1 MLDRKGRIGNNKGM
15 PSFDIVNKVDMQEL
29 DNAVNNCIKEVATRF
44 DFRNSKTTIEF
55 NKKDNVINVVTS
67 DKMKMD
73 TLQDMTM
80 THCIRRKV
88 NPKCLEFK
96 DFEPTSQGLLK
107 REIKIKEGIEM
118 EIARQIVKIIKE
130 LNLKVQSSI
139 QDEQVRV
146 TGKKIDDLQAVIQTL
161 NAQDLGIPLQYVN
174 MKS

>member
-1 MLDRKGRIGNNKGM
+1 M

-29 DNAVNNCIKEVATRF
+29 DNAINNCIKEVATRF
-44 DFRNSKTTIEF
+44 DFKNSRTTIEL
-55 NKKDNVINVVTS
+55 NKKDKVINLVS
-67 DKMKMD
+67 IDKMKMD
-73 TLQDMTM
+73 ALQSMIM
-80 THCIRRKV
+80 THCVRRKV

-107 REIKIKEGIEM
+107 REVKIKEGIEM
-118 EIARQIVKIIKE
+118 EIAQKIVKIVKG

-146 TGKKIDDLQAVIQTL
+146 SGKKIDDLQTVIQTL

>member
-1 MLDRKGRIGNNKGM
+1 M

-29 DNAVNNCIKEVATRF
+29 DNAVNNSIKEVATRF
-44 DFRNSKTTIEF
+44 DFRNSKTTIEL
-55 NKKDNVINVVTS
+55 NKKDKVINIVTA
-67 DKMKMD
+67 DKMKID
-73 TLQDMTM
+73 ALQDMIT
-80 THCIRRKV
+80 THSIRRKV

-96 DFEPTSQGLLK
+96 DFEQTGQGLLK

-118 EIARQIVKIIKE
+118 EIAQKIVKIIKG
-130 LNLKVQSSI
+130 LNLKVQASI

-146 TGKKIDDLQAVIQTL
+146 TGKKIDDLQAVIQIL

>member
-1 MLDRKGRIGNNKGM
+1 M
-15 PSFDIVNKVDMQEL
+15 PSFDIVNKVDLQEL

-55 NKKDNVINVVTS
+55 NKKDKVINIVTA

-73 TLQDMTM
+73 ALHDMVT

-96 DFEPTSQGLLK
+96 DFEPTSQGNLK
-107 REIKIKEGIEM
+107 RTVKIKEGIEM
-118 EIARQIVKIIKE
+118 EIAQKIVKIVKG

-161 NAQDLGIPLQYVN
+161 NSQDLGIPLQYVN